1 MWFRKIPYSGNI
13 LADIADR
20 IREAETEEESLE
32 AEESL
37 ELYESSL
44 EDER

>member
-1 MWFRKIPYSGNI
+1 MLFRPFPYSGNI

-20 IREAETEEESLE
+20 IREAETDEEELE

-44 EDER
+44 ENER